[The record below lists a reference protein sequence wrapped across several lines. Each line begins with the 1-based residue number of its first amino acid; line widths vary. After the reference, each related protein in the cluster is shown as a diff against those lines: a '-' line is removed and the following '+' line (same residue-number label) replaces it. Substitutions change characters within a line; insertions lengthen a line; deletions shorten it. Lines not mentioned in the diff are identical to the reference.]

1 MRILV
6 VSGPHAFATR
16 DMFTGHTWG
25 LRQLLGEDNVH
36 TYDIIPRYKLF
47 SLFADVLEEKFGKG
61 NVPRE
66 IRANVLAAEP
76 IFAKAHLVRAD
87 WVYFLS
93 PMYMPMSFVQLL
105 RADGFKCAVYFTEC
119 PYEDHLWASTQAK
132 HFDVCFVNDRNSV
145 TPFQIY
151 NPQSYY
157 LAHSYVPERHWPRW
171 DRVNQHQHVVFVGTN
186 FPSRVRLLEAVDW
199 DGIDL
204 RLYGNWQEVTE
215 DQNLA
220 RYVRHRLVDNHTT
233 GQLYRGSVVGLSMH
247 RQERHWDF
255 DDRIQL
261 GEAYSVGPR
270 T

>member
-36 TYDIIPRYKLF
+36 TYDIIPRYNLF

-157 LAHSYVPERHWPRW
+157 LAPMGPSKSTSTRRFRGDELSKSSSTPRG
-171 DRVNQHQHVVFVGTN
+171 R
-186 FPSRVRLLEAVDW
+186 RL
-199 DGIDL
+199 G
-204 RLYGNWQEVTE
+204 
-215 DQNLA
+215 
-220 RYVRHRLVDNHTT
+220 RHRLETIWKLAGGN
-233 GQLYRGSVVGLSMH
+233 
-247 RQERHWDF
+247 
-255 DDRIQL
+255 
-261 GEAYSVGPR
+261 
-270 T
+270 